1 MSAFHDVRFP
11 TAIALASKGG
21 PMWQTEILK
30 LASGRE
36 RRNARWAGSLRKYD
50 VGSGVKSLAELADL
64 IAFFEARHGELHG
77 FRFRD
82 PLDFSSAPMGS
93 APTALDQALGTGQAG
108 KTSFDL
114 QKVYSS
120 GAYSFARRISKPV
133 AGTVRVAVDS
143 VVKQVGTQVTVD
155 TLTGE
160 LTFLP
165 LHVPLVGQ
173 SVTAGFEF
181 DVPVRFAVDHLE
193 VSLTDF
199 KAGHVPSI
207 PIVEIME

>member
-30 LASGRE
+30 LASGQE

-50 VGSGVKSLAELADL
+50 VGSGVKSLTQLAEL
-64 IAFFEARHGELHG
+64 IAFFEARRGELHG

-82 PLDFSSAPMGS
+82 PIDFSSAPMDS
-93 APTALDQALGTGQAG
+93 VPTALDQPLGIGQAG
-108 KTSFDL
+108 KKFFDL
-114 QKVYSS
+114 QKSYSS
-120 GAYSFARRISKPV
+120 GAHSFVRRISKPV
-133 AGTVRVAVDS
+133 AGTVRVAVDGNI
-143 VVKQVGTQVTVD
+143 KQVGTEVTVD
-155 TLTGE
+155 PLTGQ
-160 LTFLP
+160 LFFLP
-165 LHVPLVGQ
+165 QHVPRAGHL
-173 SVTAGFEF
+173 VTAGFEF

-199 KAGHVPSI
+199 KAGQVPSI
-207 PIVEIME
+207 PLVEIME